1 MKFVNALGLNYSS
14 NFIEKL
20 CESAAEFVK
29 EMKEKKGFKIN
40 EETKAALY

>member
-14 NFIEKL
+14 NIIEKL
-20 CESAAEFVK
+20 CESANEFVK
-29 EMKEKKGFKIN
+29 DMKEKKGYKIN